1 MNEKDKKKLIF
12 ASNFNHQLKIHGKTQ
27 KDICNLLNVSTS
39 TVSDWSTA
47 KKYPRIDKIQAIADY
62 LDIYKSELTE
72 EYHNQR
78 HNIDAIKIPVLGK
91 VVAGIPIEAI
101 EEILDYEEINLELAK
116 TGDFFALQI
125 KGDSMEPRM
134 QEGDVV
140 IVRKQET
147 VDTGDI
153 AIVLVN
159 GDEATVKKIKI
170 LNDGIMLIPFNSKY
184 DPWEYTAE
192 DIEKLPVK
200 IIGKVVELRAKF

>member
-1 MNEKDKKKLIF
+1 MNEKDKQKLIF
-12 ASNFNHQLKIHGKTQ
+12 ASNFNHQLKIHGKNQ

>member
-1 MNEKDKKKLIF
+1 MNEKDKQKLIF
-12 ASNFNHQLKIHGKTQ
+12 APNFNHQLKIHGKTQ

>member
-1 MNEKDKKKLIF
+1 MDNSYETFSKNLKRYLKLNNKSQTDL
-12 ASNFNHQLKIHGKTQ
+12 ANHMGISKQI
-27 KDICNLLNVSTS
+27 
-39 TVSDWSTA
+39 VSDWVGG
-47 KKYPRIDKIQAIADY
+47 KKYPRIDKIQQIADY
-62 LDIYKSELTE
+62 FCIYKSDLTE
-72 EYHNQR
+72 EKGG
-78 HNIDAIKIPVLGK
+78 IGVLGVKIPILGK
-91 VVAGIPIEAI
+91 VIAGIPIDAV
-101 EEILDYEEINLELAK
+101 EEIIGYEEISDTMAK

-134 QEGDVV
+134 NEGDVV
-140 IVRKQET
+140 IVKKQET